1 MDNFDFNRIGK
12 KTPYRV
18 PDDFFDSIEQSI
30 LSAAAPRPRR
40 RSLLKYAAG
49 ITATA
54 AAVALL
60 LTVSGKATIDGNRA
74 GGTELAQAFDNLSDS
89 DRDCLLEIY
98 QDDIFIN
105 QL

>member
-40 RSLLKYAAG
+40 RRLLKYAAA

-54 AAVALL
+54 AAAALL
-60 LTVSGKATIDGNRA
+60 LTVSGKASIGGNRA
-74 GGTELAQAFDNLSDS
+74 AGTELAQAFDNLSDA